1 MVKSIAML
9 LLINIAL
16 VSIVSTSAGYWFTR
30 KSGNFSGMYEKNSES
45 TFLYGI
51 RSSLVFGD
59 NKVNDRITVRAVA
72 DNYMAPFGK
81 ATYGIT
87 YDTSVPDNGAQYPG
101 SAQKSYRVCTSVT
114 IKGTMSGGSKHISI
128 TVKLIY
134 FAGGQV
140 DAAVYRKSYY
150 SASSLGN
157 TYLICTGGHT
167 LSSSR
172 DLYVEVTVDVYT
184 YADLLSGRTTVDVF
198 NNGGYI
204 KLNSWEIQEYNT
216 GGPM

>member
-16 VSIVSTSAGYWFTR
+16 VSIASTSAGYWFTR
-30 KSGNFSGMYEKNSES
+30 KSGNFSGMYENNTES
-45 TFLYGI
+45 TYVHGV
-51 RSSLVFGD
+51 RSSLLFGD
-59 NKVNDRITVRAVA
+59 NKVDGRITVKAVA
-72 DNYMAPFGK
+72 DNFLSNYGK

-101 SAQKSYRVCTSVT
+101 SAQKSYRACTSVT

-134 FAGGQV
+134 FAGSQV

-150 SASSLGN
+150 SASSSGN
-157 TYLICTGGHT
+157 TYQICTGGYT

-172 DLYVEVTVDVYT
+172 DLYVETIVDVYT
-184 YADLLSGRTTVDVF
+184 YADLLSGKATVDVF

-204 KLNSWEIQEYNT
+204 KLNSWDIQEYFS